1 MKVLKT
7 FYYLSY
13 HCEKPV
19 CTHRSRNLLIATNKY
34 YSPICVRKFLLPR
47 VYYICN
53 VQLKNLRIEQNTVWS
68 KTTLITRGVG
78 VAGPGVDPPTCK
90 MDTFF
95 LRSLAIS
102 IPIYRNFQSNGANCR
117 SFKL

>member
-1 MKVLKT
+1 MAKANVDSHSTK
-7 FYYLSY
+7 
-13 HCEKPV
+13 
-19 CTHRSRNLLIATNKY
+19 
-34 YSPICVRKFLLPR
+34 R
-47 VYYICN
+47 VYVSLRLSVNFCSLVYTIYVICN

-95 LRSLAIS
+95 LRSLALS
-102 IPIYRNFQSNGANCR
+102 VLIYRNFQSNGANWRIDWNICCGTF
-117 SFKL
+117 SK